1 MEQMICQS
9 CAMPM
14 ENEAMM
20 GTEKDG
26 RLSKDYCTY
35 CYQAGVFN
43 TPDETMEEMIQT
55 CVPHMVEAGFEAQ
68 KADQMLREVLP
79 QLKRWKA

>member
-1 MEQMICQS
+1 MEHPMCQS

-14 ENEAMM
+14 ETQAMM

-26 RLSKDYCTY
+26 SISKDYCTY
-35 CYQAGVFN
+35 CYQSGAFYKPN
-43 TPDETMEEMIQT
+43 ETMDEMIQT
-55 CVPHMVEAGFEAQ
+55 CVPHMVEAGFEAE
-68 KADQMLREVLP
+68 KAEQMLREVLP